1 MRILFV
7 GSGDFAEPTLHFLC
21 EEHDVVAV
29 VTKPARRAGRGQSVR
44 PTPVRQLA
52 SEYDLAIIE
61 AENINEPATVS
72 QLAGLNAD
80 LGIVIAF
87 GQKIGPT
94 LLAAVPA
101 GFVNLHASL
110 LPRYR
115 GAAPYQ
121 WTVINGDEKAGV
133 TVFRLTAGMDAGPI
147 LTQRWTYVRP
157 QETACE
163 LHDRLARIG
172 PDAVRAALDLYADGP
187 IPEGQPQDPAQ
198 VTRAPKLRKADGW
211 IDFTRPA
218 AVLGH
223 FVCGMWSWPGAV
235 CTFES
240 ADGSRREQVTL
251 ARARMGDAM
260 AAGLDPGVLDVRLFA
275 ATGDGWLEILE
286 IKPAAGRRMTWQEF
300 VNGRHVRPGDRFVRV
315 ESA

>member
-1 MRILFV
+1 
-7 GSGDFAEPTLHFLC
+7 
-21 EEHDVVAV
+21 
-29 VTKPARRAGRGQSVR
+29 
-44 PTPVRQLA
+44 
-52 SEYDLAIIE
+52 
-61 AENINEPATVS
+61 
-72 QLAGLNAD
+72 
-80 LGIVIAF
+80 
-87 GQKIGPT
+87 
-94 LLAAVPA
+94 
-101 GFVNLHASL
+101 
-110 LPRYR
+110 
-115 GAAPYQ
+115 
-121 WTVINGDEKAGV
+121 
-133 TVFRLTAGMDAGPI
+133 MDAGPI

-223 FVCGMWSWPGAV
+223 FVCGMWSCPGAV